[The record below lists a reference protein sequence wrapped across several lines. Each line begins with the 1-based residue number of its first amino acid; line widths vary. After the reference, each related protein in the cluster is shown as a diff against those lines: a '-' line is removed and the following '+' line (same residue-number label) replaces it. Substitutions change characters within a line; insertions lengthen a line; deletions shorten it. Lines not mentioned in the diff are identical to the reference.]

1 MESPSIRIEQ
11 ILKGGNGPFIGTV
24 EMSFL
29 LVLSISIF
37 LQLTAAVW
45 VLRLIWITRKR
56 MAWILIAL
64 AFSLIAIRQLI
75 KLIRTLS
82 GDLSVQM
89 DLSDELL
96 TVAMSMIVVV
106 WVASII
112 PALRS
117 MKSSD
122 EELAKAKEAA
132 EDAANAKAEFLANM
146 SHEIRTP
153 MNGIIGF
160 SGLLLD
166 TQLTPEQ
173 REYAK
178 TVQQSADH
186 LLTII
191 NDILDYSKI
200 EAGKLTFETIPF
212 DLQVTVKQVMDLL
225 ALNAQ
230 GKGIELLLRYAPDT
244 PQRFMGDPGRIRQV
258 LINLAGNAIKFT
270 ENGHVLINVTC
281 EKIEDGRAS
290 LRFSV
295 EDTGIGI
302 PEDKLRII
310 FEKFTQMDASN
321 TRRYGGTGLGLT
333 ISKQI
338 VELMNGTIGVSSS
351 SEGSIFWFTLP
362 LPICF
367 QPLSFTPSQIDLT
380 EIGIMIV
387 SDHEIK
393 RHILQEQISSWDI
406 RNKVYPMNEEALQA
420 LRDAHHANNPFQ
432 VVIIDCHSAGLD
444 GERLGR
450 AIKSDPL
457 LKDTLLAMLVSVGQR
472 GDAKR
477 MRETGFSAYLVNPVS
492 PSQLFDA
499 LSMLWGVQT
508 GGMATELV
516 TRHTIAESRVAK
528 GIPDA
533 EKKKQPLSLHV
544 LVVEDNIVNQR
555 MAVRLLEKIG
565 CVVDVAVNGLEAVE
579 RVEQSTYDLVFMDCQ
594 MPEMDGYEATAEIRR
609 HENGSKHTPIIAMT
623 AHAMQGDR
631 EKCLRAGMDDYIP
644 KPIKKENMTEIV
656 QKWAIRPVN
665 P

>member
-1 MESPSIRIEQ
+1 
-11 ILKGGNGPFIGTV
+11 
-24 EMSFL
+24 MSFP

-37 LQLTAAVW
+37 LQLTAALW
-45 VLRLIWITRKR
+45 VLRLIWITRKWTV
-56 MAWILIAL
+56 WILIAL

-75 KLIRTLS
+75 KLIRVQS
-82 GDLSVQM
+82 GDLSVQL

-122 EELAKAKEAA
+122 EELEKARKAA
-132 EDAANAKAEFLANM
+132 EAAANAKAEFLANM

-160 SGLLLD
+160 SSLLLD
-166 TQLTPEQ
+166 TPLTPEQ
-173 REYAK
+173 EEYAK

-212 DLQVTVKQVMDLL
+212 DLQVAVKQVMDLL
-225 ALNAQ
+225 ALHAQ

-258 LINLAGNAIKFT
+258 LINLVGNAIKFT
-270 ENGHVLINVTC
+270 ENGHVLIHVTC
-281 EKIEDGRAS
+281 KKIIEDGRAS

-302 PEDKLRII
+302 PEDKLSII

-321 TRRYGGTGLGLT
+321 TRRHGGTGLGLT

-338 VELMNGTIGVSSS
+338 VELMSGTIGVSSS

-362 LPICF
+362 LPISP
-367 QPLSFTPSQIDLT
+367 QPLSFTPSEIDLT

-393 RHILQEQISSWDI
+393 RHILQEQISSWNI
-406 RNKVYPMNEEALQA
+406 RNKAYPMNGEALQALQA
-420 LRDAHHANNPFQ
+420 LRDAHHANTPFQ
-432 VVIIDCHSAGLD
+432 IVIIDCHSAGLE

-457 LKDTLLAMLVSVGQR
+457 LKDTLLVMLVSVGQR

-492 PSQLFDA
+492 PSHLFDA
-499 LSMLWGVQT
+499 LSMLWGVRT
-508 GGMATELV
+508 GGMATELI

-533 EKKKQPLSLHV
+533 EKKKQPLSPHV

-609 HENGSKHTPIIAMT
+609 HENGSKHIPIIAMT

-644 KPIKKENMTEIV
+644 KPIKKETLTEII
-656 QKWAIRPVN
+656 QKWAVRPVN

>member
-1 MESPSIRIEQ
+1 MESPSIRIAQ
-11 ILKGGNGPFIGTV
+11 ILKGRNDPFIGTI
-24 EMSFL
+24 EMSFP

-37 LQLTAAVW
+37 LQLTAALW
-45 VLRLIWITRKR
+45 VLRLIWITRKWTV
-56 MAWILIAL
+56 WILIAL

-75 KLIRTLS
+75 KLIRVQS
-82 GDLSVQM
+82 GDLSVQL

-117 MKSSD
+117 MRSSD
-122 EELAKAKEAA
+122 EELEKARKAA
-132 EDAANAKAEFLANM
+132 EAAANAKAEFLANM

-160 SGLLLD
+160 SSLLLD
-166 TQLTPEQ
+166 TPLTPEQ
-173 REYAK
+173 EEYAK

-212 DLQVTVKQVMDLL
+212 DLQVAVKQVMDLL
-225 ALNAQ
+225 ALHAQ

-258 LINLAGNAIKFT
+258 LINLVGNAIKFT
-270 ENGHVLINVTC
+270 ENGHVLIHVTC
-281 EKIEDGRAS
+281 EKIIEDGRAS

-302 PEDKLRII
+302 PEDKLSII

-321 TRRYGGTGLGLT
+321 TRRHGGTGLGLT

-338 VELMNGTIGVSSS
+338 VELMSGTIGVSSS

-362 LPICF
+362 LPISP
-367 QPLSFTPSQIDLT
+367 QPLSFTPSEIDLT

-393 RHILQEQISSWDI
+393 RHILQEQISSWNI
-406 RNKVYPMNEEALQA
+406 RNKAYPTNGEALQA
-420 LRDAHHANNPFQ
+420 LRDAHHANTPFQ
-432 VVIIDCHSAGLD
+432 IVIIDCHSAGLE

-450 AIKSDPL
+450 AIKSDP
-457 LKDTLLAMLVSVGQR
+457 
-472 GDAKR
+472 
-477 MRETGFSAYLVNPVS
+477 
-492 PSQLFDA
+492 
-499 LSMLWGVQT
+499 
-508 GGMATELV
+508 
-516 TRHTIAESRVAK
+516 
-528 GIPDA
+528 
-533 EKKKQPLSLHV
+533 
-544 LVVEDNIVNQR
+544 
-555 MAVRLLEKIG
+555 
-565 CVVDVAVNGLEAVE
+565 C
-579 RVEQSTYDLVFMDCQ
+579 
-594 MPEMDGYEATAEIRR
+594 
-609 HENGSKHTPIIAMT
+609 
-623 AHAMQGDR
+623 
-631 EKCLRAGMDDYIP
+631 
-644 KPIKKENMTEIV
+644 
-656 QKWAIRPVN
+656 
-665 P
+665 